1 VQRQTVEERLSMY
14 TVLGATGNIGSVITK
29 KLLEKGEKVR
39 VVGRNAARLQQYV
52 HRGAEAFVADVKDAE
67 ALTKAL
73 TGARAAFLMMP
84 PGMTSPDY
92 RAEQEV
98 ESYAIATA
106 ARNSGLQYAVNLSS
120 IGAQAP
126 AGTGPILGLHDC
138 ERKLNAVERLNVL
151 HLRPAYFMEN
161 HLSAIEMIQMM
172 GIFAGAL
179 KPDLKISMIATRD
192 IGAHAAERLLN
203 LDFSGKQTQELLGE
217 RDLTMTE
224 AAAIISRGIS
234 KPDLRYLQFTYEQV
248 EQALVQMGLSAK
260 TAAYFIEMFHGMN
273 NGIVAGMEPRSAANT
288 TATTMETFVREVFA
302 PAYQGIAVGV

>member
-1 VQRQTVEERLSMY
+1 MY
-14 TVLGATGNIGSVITK
+14 TILGATGNIGSVITK
-29 KLLEKGEKVR
+29 KLLEKGETVR

-52 HRGAEAFVADVKDAE
+52 HRGAEAFVADIKDPE

-98 ESYAIATA
+98 ESHAISTA
-106 ARNSGLQYAVNLSS
+106 AKNSGLQYAVNLSG

-126 AGTGPILGLHDC
+126 AGTGPILGLHDS

-161 HLSAIEMIQMM
+161 HLSAVQMIQMM

-179 KPDLKISMIATRD
+179 KPDLKIPMIATRD
-192 IGAHAAERLLN
+192 IGAYAAERLLK

-217 RDLTMTE
+217 RDLNMTE
-224 AAAIISRGIS
+224 VAAVISRGIG
-234 KPDLRYLQFTYEQV
+234 KPDLRYAQFSYEQV
-248 EQALVQMGLSAK
+248 EQTLVQMGLSAK
-260 TAAYFIEMFHGMN
+260 TAAYLIEMFQGFN
-273 NGIVAGMEPRSAANT
+273 NGIVAGLEPRSTANT
-288 TATTMETFVREVFA
+288 TPTSMETFVKEVFA
-302 PAYQGIAVGV
+302 PAYQGIAVGA